1 MKLKYF
7 LIILFILLNTF
18 VYYLT
23 EKNIDSKIEYSKY
36 HHMHNLQL
44 HYENFMI
51 AQSEKADVIYYTTL
65 DTPHFIDIIS
75 QASSTKDKVQ
85 RDILREE
92 LHLLLQE
99 RYKEFKKYGILQ
111 YHFVFTDN
119 ESFYRAHKPK
129 KYGDNLKGIRQDF
142 EKTNT
147 THQIVRGFSQGR
159 TAHAFRNVYPIFDH
173 NEQYIGAMEVS
184 FPSELLQSS
193 LNNISEIHTH
203 FLVNKYIF
211 ETKMWSRDDRV
222 LDYQQSTEHKDYML
236 SLSAVVERYHMRHTK
251 ERLDTLR
258 DEINHRILKYRLF
271 SLMYQADDYSYKVVS
286 FYPIAQNV
294 TNELSAWIVAYN
306 DSPDI
311 YPSYIES
318 RYIRLISFLIFG
330 LLLFFIFKTN
340 QQKNELRKILNSYD
354 DNVIFST
361 TDLTG
366 KITHVSKAFCKISG
380 HTEEELIGRPHN
392 LIRHQDMPKE
402 VFKDMWETIKSEK
415 TWRGEV
421 KNLQKDGGFY
431 WVDAE
436 IEPLYDR
443 ENKHIGYS
451 AIRHDIT
458 HKKENEEIQK
468 EIIFTM
474 GSIGESRSEE
484 TGNHVKRVAEYSRI
498 LAQKYGLKN
507 EEIEILTQ
515 ASPMHDIGKVGIPD
529 SILNKPGKLT
539 DEEFKIMRTHANLG
553 YKMLHGSDRPLLK
566 SAAIVAY
573 EHHEKW
579 DGTGYPRG
587 LKGKEIHI
595 CGRITA
601 IADVFDALGSDRVYK
616 KAWSDDKIFELFK
629 DQSGKHFDPELV
641 DIFFKHIDEFLKI
654 REEFQ
659 DL

>member
-1 MKLKYF
+1 
-7 LIILFILLNTF
+7 
-18 VYYLT
+18 
-23 EKNIDSKIEYSKY
+23 
-36 HHMHNLQL
+36 MHNLQL